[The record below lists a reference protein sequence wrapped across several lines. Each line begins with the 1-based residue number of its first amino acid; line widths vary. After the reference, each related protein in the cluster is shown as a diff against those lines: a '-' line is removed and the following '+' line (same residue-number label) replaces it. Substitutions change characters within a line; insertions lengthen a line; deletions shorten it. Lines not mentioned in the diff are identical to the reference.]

1 MSNNAN
7 PQLTNEQAHQVLTD
21 VANLDQLK
29 LNKKEHLVVQMA
41 LDLFKNL
48 VEAAKPQPDKVVE
61 LTPAPE
67 TPTV

>member
-1 MSNNAN
+1 MSTNNAN
-7 PQLTNEQAHQVLTD
+7 KMTNEQAHEVLTS

-29 LNKKEHLVVQMA
+29 LNKKEHLTVQLA
-41 LDLFKNL
+41 LDVFKNL